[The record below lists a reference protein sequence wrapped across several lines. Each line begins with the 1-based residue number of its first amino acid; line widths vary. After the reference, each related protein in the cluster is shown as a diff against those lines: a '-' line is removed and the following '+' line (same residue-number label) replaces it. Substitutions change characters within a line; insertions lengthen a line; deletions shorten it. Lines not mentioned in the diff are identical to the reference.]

1 MRRPHHIEATCTIA
15 VASHRRALELAGR
28 SLGTRRPDATAPLH
42 LSPSS
47 ASLHAAER
55 AQTSPAPL
63 HSTTP
68 SPAPQN
74 PLQRLLFAKP
84 AGEPKKTPRSSS
96 ASAIAELRLRAKF
109 EQVTHPSSNS
119 SCAQHLHHTTNSFE
133 VYPSFPEPSSAGTTT
148 NHTTSSP
155 TTTSTRI

>member
-15 VASHRRALELAGR
+15 VASHHRALELAGR

-68 SPAPQN
+68 SLAPQN

-84 AGEPKKTPRSSS
+84 AGEPKKTPQKL
-96 ASAIAELRLRAKF
+96 LRLPHCRAPPPFKIRAS
-109 EQVTHPSSNS
+109 HPAPLKLLMPSTPPP
-119 SCAQHLHHTTNSFE
+119 LH
-133 VYPSFPEPSSAGTTT
+133 GL
-148 NHTTSSP
+148 
-155 TTTSTRI
+155 I